1 MLVAMPKMQ
10 VVAVPFI
17 EIGFWRAI
25 PSKNSLDSVNR
36 AKFNITKFNFW
47 KRFVQWTLFNLKN
60 LISYDVVSVQSRYTG
75 ISITLFVRVSI
86 YTSQIF
92 DVKLLWGLIY
102 PLLLV
107 ISHFFVVRF
116 LSSIASSTM
125 TYKISVSKQ
134 GCAIKWTDLC
144 FSKYQNKFSLVKVFF
159 SLASSNM
166 TYEIS
171 LGQAVLLRELILFFK
186 IWINMKSYYDFMV
199 FSTLCF
205 YSKDSSVL

>member
-10 VVAVPFI
+10 VLAVPSI
-17 EIGFWRAI
+17 EIGFWRVI

-47 KRFVQWTLFNLKN
+47 KRFVQCTLFNLKN

-86 YTSQIF
+86 YTSQ
-92 DVKLLWGLIY
+92 KLGIKSLWGLIY

-116 LSSIASSTM
+116 LSS
-125 TYKISVSKQ
+125 VPHQ
-134 GCAIKWTDLC
+134 LWLIK
-144 FSKYQNKFSLVKVFF
+144 SP
-159 SLASSNM
+159 
-166 TYEIS
+166 
-171 LGQAVLLRELILFFK
+171 
-186 IWINMKSYYDFMV
+186 
-199 FSTLCF
+199 
-205 YSKDSSVL
+205 